1 MRFCVRLIKYGVCMK
16 CCYYIDVINTSYK
29 RSNGQKIW
37 FWVDILNLC
46 KLTTF
51 AYLDCSIILICC
63 SGWEWESVPT
73 NKVSVAILSRS
84 NHRLTGLYQ
93 QFEHSLSD
101 GPVLQHAQDERI
113 SVYLL
118 QSYCRVGELIHQNGL
133 LERYLQIFSSGE
145 LLPELL

>member
-1 MRFCVRLIKYGVCMK
+1 M
-16 CCYYIDVINTSYK
+16 
-29 RSNGQKIW
+29 
-37 FWVDILNLC
+37 
-46 KLTTF
+46 
-51 AYLDCSIILICC
+51 
-63 SGWEWESVPT
+63 WESVPT

-118 QSYCRVGELIHQNGL
+118 QSCCRVGELIHQNGL